1 MINRLTLI
9 LLTVFVSC
17 KEESIENYKNYNEA
31 EILITIELPKEINET
46 SGLEIINNNF
56 ITHNDS
62 GGDPVVYEFN
72 QNGVI
77 INRYNI
83 NGNSVYNLENVDWED
98 LGADGEYLYIA
109 DTGNNFGTR
118 KDLKL
123 IKVDPSNNFQAVN
136 EINISYKDQE
146 SFLPKL
152 RHKFDAEGLTIIN
165 DQIALFSKDRDSLNT
180 DIYFIP
186 TNGGLLSPINSFKV
200 NALITGA
207 DYDNNLGLLALIS
220 YDSDGNQYII
230 LFPDFN
236 PKKKSSF
243 KKFRIPIDKSQME
256 SIKIINKNEFWIT
269 SEDEGR
275 GHPTLFKIV
284 VR

>member
-1 MINRLTLI
+1 MIKRLPLI
-9 LLTVFVSC
+9 LLVVFIAC
-17 KEESIENYKNYNEA
+17 NEESIENYNEV

-83 NGNSVYNLENVDWED
+83 NGDSGYNLENVDWED

-152 RHKFDAEGLTIIN
+152 RHKFDAEGLTIID
-165 DQIALFSKDRDSLNT
+165 DQIALFSKDRDSLIT

-186 TNGGLLSPINSFKV
+186 TNGGPLSSINTFNVK
-200 NALITGA
+200 ALITGA

-230 LFPDFN
+230 LFPNFN
-236 PKKKSSF
+236 PKGKNSF

-269 SEDEGR
+269 SEDEGS

>member
-1 MINRLTLI
+1 MINKLPLI
-9 LLTVFVSC
+9 LLIFCFSC
-17 KEESIENYKNYNEA
+17 NEESIENYNEA
-31 EILITIELPKEINET
+31 EILISIELPKEINET

-83 NGNSVYNLENVDWED
+83 NGDSGYNLENVDWED

-152 RHKFDAEGLTIIN
+152 RHKFDAEGLTIID

-186 TNGGLLSPINSFKV
+186 TNGGPLSSINTFNVK
-200 NALITGA
+200 ALITGA

-230 LFPDFN
+230 LFPNFN
-236 PKKKSSF
+236 PKGKNSF
-243 KKFRIPIDKSQME
+243 KKFKIPINKSQME

-269 SEDEGR
+269 SEDEGS

>member
-1 MINRLTLI
+1 MIKRLPLI
-9 LLTVFVSC
+9 LLVVFIAC
-17 KEESIENYKNYNEA
+17 NEESIENYNEA
-31 EILITIELPKEINET
+31 EILISIELPKEINET

-83 NGNSVYNLENVDWED
+83 NGDSGYNLENVDWED

-152 RHKFDAEGLTIIN
+152 RHKFDAEGLTIID

-186 TNGGLLSPINSFKV
+186 TNGGPLSSINTFNVK
-200 NALITGA
+200 ALITGA

-230 LFPDFN
+230 LFPNFN
-236 PKKKSSF
+236 PKGKNSF

-269 SEDEGR
+269 SEDEGS

>member
-1 MINRLTLI
+1 MINKLPLI
-9 LLTVFVSC
+9 LLIFCFSC
-17 KEESIENYKNYNEA
+17 NEESIENYNEA

-83 NGNSVYNLENVDWED
+83 NGDSGYNLENVDWED

-152 RHKFDAEGLTIIN
+152 RHKFDAEGLTIID

-186 TNGGLLSPINSFKV
+186 TNGGPLRSINTFNVK
-200 NALITGA
+200 ALITGA

-230 LFPDFN
+230 LFPNFN
-236 PKKKSSF
+236 PKGKNSF

-269 SEDEGR
+269 SEDEGS

>member
-1 MINRLTLI
+1 MIKRLPLI
-9 LLTVFVSC
+9 LLVVFIAC
-17 KEESIENYKNYNEA
+17 NEESIENYYEA

-83 NGNSVYNLENVDWED
+83 NGDSGYNLENVDWED

-152 RHKFDAEGLTIIN
+152 RHKFDAEGLTIID

-186 TNGGLLSPINSFKV
+186 TNGGPLSSINTFNVK
-200 NALITGA
+200 ALITGA

-230 LFPDFN
+230 LFPNFN
-236 PKKKSSF
+236 PKGKNSF
-243 KKFRIPIDKSQME
+243 KKFKIPIDKSQME

-269 SEDEGR
+269 SEDEGS

>member
-1 MINRLTLI
+1 V
-9 LLTVFVSC
+9 VFIAC
-17 KEESIENYKNYNEA
+17 NEESIENYNEA

-83 NGNSVYNLENVDWED
+83 NGDSGYNLENVDWED

-152 RHKFDAEGLTIIN
+152 RHKFDAEGLTIID
-165 DQIALFSKDRDSLNT
+165 DQIALFSKDRDSLIT

-186 TNGGLLSPINSFKV
+186 TNGGPLSSINTFNV

-230 LFPDFN
+230 LFPNFN
-236 PKKKSSF
+236 PKGKNSF

-269 SEDEGR
+269 SEDEGS

>member
-1 MINRLTLI
+1 MINKLPLI
-9 LLTVFVSC
+9 LLIFCFSC
-17 KEESIENYKNYNEA
+17 NEESIENYNEV
-31 EILITIELPKEINET
+31 EILISIELPKEINET

-83 NGNSVYNLENVDWED
+83 NGDSGYNLENVDWED

-152 RHKFDAEGLTIIN
+152 RHKFDAEGLTIID

-186 TNGGLLSPINSFKV
+186 TNGGPLSSINTFNVK
-200 NALITGA
+200 ALITGA

-230 LFPDFN
+230 LFPNFN
-236 PKKKSSF
+236 PKGKNSF
-243 KKFRIPIDKSQME
+243 KKFKIPIDKSQME

-269 SEDEGR
+269 SEDEGS

>member
-1 MINRLTLI
+1 MIKRLPLI
-9 LLTVFVSC
+9 LLVVFIAC
-17 KEESIENYKNYNEA
+17 NEESIENYYEA

-83 NGNSVYNLENVDWED
+83 NGDLGYNLENVDWED

-152 RHKFDAEGLTIIN
+152 RHKFDAEGLTIID
-165 DQIALFSKDRDSLNT
+165 DQIALFSKDRDSLIT

-186 TNGGLLSPINSFKV
+186 TNGGPLSSINTFNV

-230 LFPDFN
+230 LFPNFN
-236 PKKKSSF
+236 PKGKNSF
-243 KKFRIPIDKSQME
+243 KKFKIPIDKSQME

-269 SEDEGR
+269 SEDEGS

>member
-1 MINRLTLI
+1 MINKLPLI
-9 LLTVFVSC
+9 LLIFCFSC
-17 KEESIENYKNYNEA
+17 NEESIENYNEA
-31 EILITIELPKEINET
+31 EILISIELPKEINET

-83 NGNSVYNLENVDWED
+83 NGDSGYNLENVDWED

-152 RHKFDAEGLTIIN
+152 RHKFDAEGLTIID

-186 TNGGLLSPINSFKV
+186 TNGGPLSSINTFNVK
-200 NALITGA
+200 ALITGA

-230 LFPDFN
+230 LFPNFN
-236 PKKKSSF
+236 PKGKNSF
-243 KKFRIPIDKSQME
+243 KKFKIPIDKSQME
-256 SIKIINKNEFWIT
+256 SIKIINEKEFWIT
-269 SEDEGR
+269 SEDEGS

>member
-1 MINRLTLI
+1 MRKLSFI
-9 LLTVFVSC
+9 LLIVCFAC
-17 KEESIENYKNYNEA
+17 NEESIENYNEA
-31 EILITIELPKEINET
+31 EILISLELPKEINET

-83 NGNSVYNLENVDWED
+83 NGDSGYNLENVDWED
-98 LGADGEYLYIA
+98 LGADGEYIYIA

-123 IKVDPSNNFQAVN
+123 IKVDPSNNFQAVD
-136 EINISYKDQE
+136 EINIAYKDQE

-152 RHKFDAEGLTIIN
+152 RHKFDAEGLTIID

-186 TNGGLLSPINSFKV
+186 SNGGPLSSINTFNVK
-200 NALITGA
+200 ALITGA

-230 LFPDFN
+230 LFPNFR
-236 PKKKSSF
+236 PKGKNSF

>member
-1 MINRLTLI
+1 V
-9 LLTVFVSC
+9 VFIAC
-17 KEESIENYKNYNEA
+17 NEESIENYNEA

-83 NGNSVYNLENVDWED
+83 NGDSGYNLENVDWED

-152 RHKFDAEGLTIIN
+152 RHKFDAEGLTIID

-186 TNGGLLSPINSFKV
+186 TNGGPLSSINTFNVK
-200 NALITGA
+200 ALITGA

-230 LFPDFN
+230 LFPNFN
-236 PKKKSSF
+236 PKGKNSF

-269 SEDEGR
+269 SEDEGS

>member
-1 MINRLTLI
+1 MIKRLPLI
-9 LLTVFVSC
+9 LLVVFIAC
-17 KEESIENYKNYNEA
+17 NEESIENYNEV

-83 NGNSVYNLENVDWED
+83 NGDSGYNLENVDWED

-152 RHKFDAEGLTIIN
+152 RHKFDAEGLTIID

-186 TNGGLLSPINSFKV
+186 TNGGPLSSINTFNVK
-200 NALITGA
+200 ALITGA

-230 LFPDFN
+230 LFPNFN
-236 PKKKSSF
+236 PKGKNSF

-269 SEDEGR
+269 SEDEGS

>member
-1 MINRLTLI
+1 MIKRLPLI
-9 LLTVFVSC
+9 LLVVFIAC
-17 KEESIENYKNYNEA
+17 NEESIENYNEA

-83 NGNSVYNLENVDWED
+83 NGDSGYNLENVDWED

-152 RHKFDAEGLTIIN
+152 RHKFDAEGLTIID

-186 TNGGLLSPINSFKV
+186 TNGGPLSSINTFNVK
-200 NALITGA
+200 ALITGA

-230 LFPDFN
+230 LFPNFN
-236 PKKKSSF
+236 PKGKNSF

-269 SEDEGR
+269 SEDEGSR
-275 GHPTLFKIV
+275 HPTLFKIV

>member
-1 MINRLTLI
+1 MIKRLPLI
-9 LLTVFVSC
+9 LLVVFIAC
-17 KEESIENYKNYNEA
+17 NEESIENYNEA
-31 EILITIELPKEINET
+31 EILISIELPKEINET

-83 NGNSVYNLENVDWED
+83 NGDSGYNLENVDWED

-152 RHKFDAEGLTIIN
+152 RHKFDAEGLTIID

-186 TNGGLLSPINSFKV
+186 TNGGPLSSINTFNVK
-200 NALITGA
+200 ALITGA

-220 YDSDGNQYII
+220 YDSDGKQYII
-230 LFPDFN
+230 LFPNFN
-236 PKKKSSF
+236 PKGKNSF

-269 SEDEGR
+269 SEDEGS

>member
-1 MINRLTLI
+1 MINKLPLI
-9 LLTVFVSC
+9 LLIFCFSC
-17 KEESIENYKNYNEA
+17 NEESIENYNEV
-31 EILITIELPKEINET
+31 EILISIELPKEINET

-83 NGNSVYNLENVDWED
+83 NGDSGYNLENVDWED

-152 RHKFDAEGLTIIN
+152 RHKFDAEGLTIID

-186 TNGGLLSPINSFKV
+186 TNGGPLSSINTFNVK
-200 NALITGA
+200 ALITGA

-230 LFPDFN
+230 LFPNFN
-236 PKKKSSF
+236 PKGKNSF
-243 KKFRIPIDKSQME
+243 KKFKIPINKSQME

-269 SEDEGR
+269 SEDEGS

>member
-1 MINRLTLI
+1 MKKIPLI
-9 LLTVFVSC
+9 LLIVCFSC
-17 KEESIENYKNYNEA
+17 NEDSIENYIEA
-31 EILITIELPKEINET
+31 EILTTIKLPKEINET

-62 GGDPVVYEFN
+62 GGNPILYEFN
-72 QNGVI
+72 QEGVI
-77 INRYNI
+77 INRFNI
-83 NGNSVYNLENVDWED
+83 NDGSGYNLENVDWED

-109 DTGNNFGTR
+109 DTGNNFGNR

-123 IKVDPSNNFQAVN
+123 ITVDPSSNFQAVN
-136 EINISYKDQE
+136 EISISYKDQE

-152 RHKFDAEGLTIIN
+152 RHKFDAEGLTIID

-186 TNGGLLSPINSFKV
+186 SNGGPLSSINTFSV

-207 DYDNNLGLLALIS
+207 DYDKDLGLLALIS

-230 LFPDFN
+230 LFKNFN
-236 PKKKSSF
+236 PKGKNSF

-269 SEDEGR
+269 SEDEGS

>member
-1 MINRLTLI
+1 MINKLPLI
-9 LLTVFVSC
+9 LLIFCFSC
-17 KEESIENYKNYNEA
+17 NEESIENYNEA
-31 EILITIELPKEINET
+31 EILISIELPKEINET

-83 NGNSVYNLENVDWED
+83 NGDSGYNLENVDWED

-123 IKVDPSNNFQAVN
+123 IKVDPSNNFQAIN

-152 RHKFDAEGLTIIN
+152 RHKFDAEGLTIID

-180 DIYFIP
+180 EVYFIP
-186 TNGGLLSPINSFKV
+186 TDGGPLSSINTFNVK
-200 NALITGA
+200 ALITGA

-230 LFPDFN
+230 LFPNFN
-236 PKKKSSF
+236 PKGKNSF

-269 SEDEGR
+269 SEDEGS

>member
-1 MINRLTLI
+1 MKKLTLI
-9 LLTVFVSC
+9 SFLIFTSC
-17 KEESIENYKNYNEA
+17 NQTPIEEFNEA
-31 EILITIELPKEINET
+31 EILISIELPKEINET

-83 NGNSVYNLENVDWED
+83 NGDSGYNLENVDWED

-152 RHKFDAEGLTIIN
+152 RHKFDAEGLTIID
-165 DQIALFSKDRDSLNT
+165 DQIALFSKDRDSLIT

-186 TNGGLLSPINSFKV
+186 TNGGPLSSINTFNVK
-200 NALITGA
+200 ALITGA

-230 LFPDFN
+230 LFPNFN
-236 PKKKSSF
+236 PKGKNSF

-269 SEDEGR
+269 SEDEGS
-275 GHPTLFKIV
+275 GHPTLYKIV

>member
-1 MINRLTLI
+1 MMRKLPFI
-9 LLTVFVSC
+9 LLIVCFSC
-17 KEESIENYKNYNEA
+17 NEESIENYIEA
-31 EILITIELPKEINET
+31 EITSTIKLPKEINET

-62 GGDPVVYEFN
+62 GGNPVLYEFN
-72 QNGVI
+72 QEGAI
-77 INRYNI
+77 ISRFNI
-83 NGNSVYNLENVDWED
+83 NEGSGYNFENVDWEG
-98 LGADGEYLYIA
+98 LGVDGGYLYIA

-136 EINISYKDQE
+136 EINISYKYQE

-152 RHKFDAEGLTIIN
+152 RHKFDAEGLAIID

-186 TNGGLLSPINSFKV
+186 LNGGPLSSINTFKV

-207 DYDNNLGLLALIS
+207 DYDKNIGLLALIS

-230 LFPDFN
+230 LFPNFK
-236 PKKKSSF
+236 PKGKNSF

>member
-1 MINRLTLI
+1 MRTLSLI
-9 LLTVFVSC
+9 SLMLFIAC
-17 KEESIENYKNYNEA
+17 NENSMDNYNYTEA
-31 EILITIELPKEINET
+31 EIVASIKLPKQINET
-46 SGLEIINNNF
+46 SGIEIIGDNF

-62 GGDPVVYEFN
+62 GGDPVLYEFN
-72 QNGVI
+72 QDGEI
-77 INRYNI
+77 LKEYNI
-83 NGNSVYNLENVDWED
+83 NENSRYNLKNEDWED
-98 LGADGEYLYIA
+98 IALGGDYIYIA

-118 KDLKL
+118 QDLRI
-123 IKVDPSNNFQAVN
+123 IKADPKNNYHAVDV
-136 EINISYKDQE
+136 INISYEDQE

-165 DQIALFSKDRDSLNT
+165 DQIVLFSKDRDSLNT
-180 DIYFIP
+180 DLYLIP
-186 TNGGLLSPINSFKV
+186 SDGGILKASNKFSV

-207 DYDNNLGLLALIS
+207 DYNNSIGLLALIS
-220 YDSDGNQYII
+220 YNSDGNQYII
-230 LFPDFN
+230 LFEDFSPLKEN
-236 PKKKSSF
+236 SF

-256 SIKIINKNEFWIT
+256 AIKIINKNEFWIT

>member
-1 MINRLTLI
+1 MINKLPLI
-9 LLTVFVSC
+9 LLIFCFSC
-17 KEESIENYKNYNEA
+17 NEESIENYNEA
-31 EILITIELPKEINET
+31 EILISIELPKEINET

-83 NGNSVYNLENVDWED
+83 NGDSGYNLENVDWED

-123 IKVDPSNNFQAVN
+123 IKVDPSNNFQAIN

-152 RHKFDAEGLTIIN
+152 RHKFDAEGLTIID

-180 DIYFIP
+180 EIYFIP
-186 TNGGLLSPINSFKV
+186 NDGGPLSSINTFNVK
-200 NALITGA
+200 ALITGA

-230 LFPDFN
+230 LFPNFN
-236 PKKKSSF
+236 PKGKNSF

-269 SEDEGR
+269 SEDEGS

>member
-1 MINRLTLI
+1 MINKLPLI
-9 LLTVFVSC
+9 LLIFCFSC
-17 KEESIENYKNYNEA
+17 NEESIENYNEV

-56 ITHNDS
+56 VTHNDS
-62 GGDPVVYEFN
+62 VVDHVVYEFN

-83 NGNSVYNLENVDWED
+83 NGDSGYNLENVDWED

-152 RHKFDAEGLTIIN
+152 RHKFDAEGLTIID
-165 DQIALFSKDRDSLNT
+165 DQIALFSKDRDSLIT

-186 TNGGLLSPINSFKV
+186 TNGGPLSSINTFNVK
-200 NALITGA
+200 ALITGA

-230 LFPDFN
+230 LFPNFN
-236 PKKKSSF
+236 PKGKNSF

>member
-1 MINRLTLI
+1 MIKRLPLI
-9 LLTVFVSC
+9 LLVVFIAC
-17 KEESIENYKNYNEA
+17 NEESIENYNEA

-83 NGNSVYNLENVDWED
+83 NGDSGYNLENVDWED

-118 KDLKL
+118 KNLKI
-123 IKVDPSNNFQAVN
+123 IKADPSNNFQAVN

-152 RHKFDAEGLTIIN
+152 RHKFDAEGLTIID
-165 DQIALFSKDRDSLNT
+165 DQIALFSKESAIFFN
-180 DIYFIP
+180 
-186 TNGGLLSPINSFKV
+186 PISKDLIINIFK
-200 NALITGA
+200 
-207 DYDNNLGLLALIS
+207 
-220 YDSDGNQYII
+220 I
-230 LFPDFN
+230 LFFN
-236 PKKKSSF
+236 SKS
-243 KKFRIPIDKSQME
+243 
-256 SIKIINKNEFWIT
+256 T
-269 SEDEGR
+269 
-275 GHPTLFKIV
+275 
-284 VR
+284 

>member
-1 MINRLTLI
+1 MINKLPLI
-9 LLTVFVSC
+9 LLIFCFSC
-17 KEESIENYKNYNEA
+17 NEESIENYNEA
-31 EILITIELPKEINET
+31 EILISIELPKEINET

-83 NGNSVYNLENVDWED
+83 NGDSGYNLENVDWED

-123 IKVDPSNNFQAVN
+123 IKVDPSNNFQAIN

-152 RHKFDAEGLTIIN
+152 RHKFDAEGLTIID

-186 TNGGLLSPINSFKV
+186 TDGGPLSSINTFNVK
-200 NALITGA
+200 ALITGA

-230 LFPDFN
+230 LFPNFN
-236 PKKKSSF
+236 PEGKSSF

-269 SEDEGR
+269 SEDEGS